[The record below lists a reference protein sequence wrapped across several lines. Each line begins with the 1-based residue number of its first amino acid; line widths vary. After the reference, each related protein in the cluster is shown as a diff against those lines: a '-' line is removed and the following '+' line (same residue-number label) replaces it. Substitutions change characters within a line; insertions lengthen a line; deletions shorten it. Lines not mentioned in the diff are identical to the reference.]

1 MDSERGGWME
11 LKALALLV
19 QLELLLLDRFR
30 FCFCFFWLDSSVVL
44 LDADGV
50 MGAAASPFCGG
61 SFALR
66 VLFLC
71 LAMMTVLDI
80 DRPCCLQCIRI
91 ASHKFMILVQKMN
104 G

>member
-11 LKALALLV
+11 PKALALFV
-19 QLELLLLDRFR
+19 QLELLLLDLFRFR
-30 FCFCFFWLDSSVVL
+30 LCFFCLDSSVVL
-44 LDADGV
+44 LDAVGV
-50 MGAAASPFCGG
+50 VAAAASPFCGG

-71 LAMMTVLDI
+71 LAMMSIKDI

>member
-30 FCFCFFWLDSSVVL
+30 LCLCFFCLDSSVVL

-71 LAMMTVLDI
+71 LAMMSIVVVWISIGLLLSLVHSQWLIMI
-80 DRPCCLQCIRI
+80 DD
-91 ASHKFMILVQKMN
+91 
-104 G
+104 